1 MKMRIAYK
9 KMPSL
14 EIDEC
19 SGVKLAFLT
28 EVMKRVDMLE
38 IIERDL
44 SGCVLEVIGV
54 DSENMQKINFAHRG
68 KDSATDVLSF
78 PLDVEFVGAVSQHSE
93 LGFEKGLNPCL
104 GSVIINTELA
114 GYVAQKLGHSLND
127 EITLLFI
134 HGLLHILGYDHEVD
148 NGEQRAMEQRIIESL
163 GLGKGLIVR
172 EMGE

>member
-1 MKMRIAYK
+1 MTYK

-19 SGVKLAFLT
+19 SGVELMFLT
-28 EVMKRVDMLE
+28 EVMERVDALG

-44 SGCVLEVIGV
+44 SACMLEVIGV
-54 DSENMQKINFAHRG
+54 DSENMHEINFTHRG
-68 KDSATDVLSF
+68 KDSTTDVLSF
-78 PLDVEFVGAVSQHSE
+78 PLELAEMVSLESEFEG
-93 LGFEKGLNPCL
+93 GFNPCL

-114 GYVAQKLGHSLND
+114 GCVAQKCGHSLHD

-148 NGEQRAMEQRIIESL
+148 NGEQRAMEQKIIESL
-163 GLGKGLIVR
+163 GLDKGLIVR

>member
-1 MKMRIAYK
+1 MRITYK
-9 KMPSL
+9 RMPSL

-19 SGVKLAFLT
+19 SGVELVFLT
-28 EVMKRVDMLE
+28 GVIEKMDTLG

-44 SGCVLEVIGV
+44 SACVLEVIGV
-54 DSENMQKINFAHRG
+54 DSESMREINFTHRG
-68 KDSATDVLSF
+68 KDSTTDVLSF
-78 PLDVEFVGAVSQHSE
+78 PLDVEFAGVVSENSGSE
-93 LGFEKGLNPCL
+93 LNGELKPCL

-114 GYVAQKLGHSLND
+114 GCVAKKLEHSLND

-148 NGEQRAMEQRIIESL
+148 NGEQRAMEQMIVESL
-163 GLGKGLIVR
+163 GLGRGLIVR